1 MRQPQNITDTSPG
14 ATAPGTV
21 TRRSHATAPKQMIV
35 LDIDGTLVR
44 TGERVP
50 GETTW
55 AVRDVAEAGHHV
67 VLATGRSLGGVWPIV
82 RQLGLR
88 SGWVVSSNGAVT
100 SRIAI
105 SSLIRRR
112 RLVVEE
118 AVRFDPRSVLMRAFG
133 AAPDALLA
141 VEDLDRGGWRV
152 NQKFPRG
159 RLNGH
164 QRRVRWGHDLWNSPT
179 TRAVVHADTV
189 ASLVH
194 ELSCC
199 GATVTPAGD
208 DWLDL
213 NAKDVSKAT
222 ALEQV
227 RLALC
232 IERDAT
238 IAVGDSWNDLPTFE
252 WAETAVAMKNAPERV
267 QAEADYVTGSVDQQG
282 VVHVLRAFVEQPR

>member
-1 MRQPQNITDTSPG
+1 MRQPHNITDTSPG
-14 ATAPGTV
+14 ATTPDEV
-21 TRRSHATAPKQMIV
+21 TRRPHATAPKRMIV

-50 GETTW
+50 GETRW
-55 AVRDVAEAGHHV
+55 AVRDAVEAGHHV

-100 SRIAI
+100 TRITV
-105 SSLIRRR
+105 SPLTRRC
-112 RLVVEE
+112 RLVVER
-118 AVRFDPRSVLMRAFG
+118 VVQFDPRPVLLRAFG

-152 NQKFPRG
+152 NEKFPRG
-159 RLNGH
+159 RLNGR
-164 QRRVRWGHDLWNSPT
+164 QRRVRWEHDLWTTPT
-179 TRAVVHADTV
+179 TRAVVHADSV
-189 ASLVH
+189 AGLVH
-194 ELSCC
+194 ELSSC
-199 GATVTPAGD
+199 GASVTPAGD

-213 NAKDVSKAT
+213 NAKHVSKAS

-252 WAETAVAMKNAPERV
+252 WAATAVAMKNAPERV
-267 QAEADYVTGSVDQQG
+267 QAAADYVTGSIDQQG
-282 VVHVLRAFVEQPR
+282 VVHVLRAFVEQSR